1 MTELY
6 KMNEFPKSRRIPAG
20 GLLIVW
26 RDTFGVTDGFLLVSF
41 LSLVYLEH
49 IILES
54 SAYIVLWINR
64 NDK

>member
-1 MTELY
+1 
-6 KMNEFPKSRRIPAG
+6 MNEFPKSRRIPAG
-20 GLLIVW
+20 GLLSVL

-54 SAYIVLWINR
+54 SAYIVL
-64 NDK
+64 